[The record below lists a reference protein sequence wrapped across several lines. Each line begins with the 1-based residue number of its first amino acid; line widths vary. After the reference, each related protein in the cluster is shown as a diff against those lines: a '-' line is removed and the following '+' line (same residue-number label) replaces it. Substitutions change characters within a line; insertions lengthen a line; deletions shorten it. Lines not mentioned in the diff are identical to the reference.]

1 MSQALRY
8 VLETRSHA
16 EEVMASK
23 ALTVCWM
30 GTDIRTRKI
39 SRGGQVWQRTCQ
51 QRKQRRLPGGT
62 FTFPPTPLS
71 TCTEPDTQ
79 RTLPKCQLLP
89 TAGHIN

>member
-30 GTDIRTRKI
+30 GTDTRTRKI
-39 SRGGQVWQRTCQ
+39 SRGGQVWQRTSAEEIAAAP
-51 QRKQRRLPGGT
+51 RRHLYIPAHSSQH
-62 FTFPPTPLS
+62 LH
-71 TCTEPDTQ
+71 
-79 RTLPKCQLLP
+79 R
-89 TAGHIN
+89 AGHTEDAP